1 MQSEWFSVL
10 CNKSVE
16 IWAKSIK
23 KHETSLQ
30 TIVQD
35 LDGSISDMAYIVFNI
50 LERKEKSDTHSNQKI
65 KIMLNSATDRNLH
78 SLVSCQVEA

>member
-1 MQSEWFSVL
+1 MSKI
-10 CNKSVE
+10 NK
-16 IWAKSIK
+16 K

-50 LERKEKSDTHSNQKI
+50 LERKEKSDTHSNKKKI

>member
-1 MQSEWFSVL
+1 MSKINE
-10 CNKSVE
+10 
-16 IWAKSIK
+16 

-30 TIVQD
+30 TIALD

-78 SLVSCQVEA
+78 NLVSCQVEA

>member
-1 MQSEWFSVL
+1 MSKI
-10 CNKSVE
+10 N
-16 IWAKSIK
+16 K

-30 TIVQD
+30 TIALD

-65 KIMLNSATDRNLH
+65 KIMLNSATGRNLH

>member
-1 MQSEWFSVL
+1 MSKI
-10 CNKSVE
+10 N
-16 IWAKSIK
+16 K

-30 TIVQD
+30 TIALD

-50 LERKEKSDTHSNQKI
+50 LEKKEKSDTHSNKKI
-65 KIMLNSATDRNLH
+65 KIILNSATGRNLH